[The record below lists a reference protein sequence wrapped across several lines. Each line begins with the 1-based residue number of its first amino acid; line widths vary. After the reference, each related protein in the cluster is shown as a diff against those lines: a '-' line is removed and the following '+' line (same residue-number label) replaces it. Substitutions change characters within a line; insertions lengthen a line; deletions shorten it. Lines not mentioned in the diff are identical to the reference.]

1 MMNCVSCATANVD
14 VKSIRHCQNEFFRI
28 FSRKCF
34 YRAILVLFFSF
45 LLIFIQFIWCSKTER
60 KYYAVIWK
68 HLQQIYRSNC
78 KFGSGKMSRH
88 QCKRISYVWCGF
100 FIFDFENAPIPRR
113 LARKFLLFT
122 VILMM
127 FIFFC
132 ICFFFI
138 KLLSHVIHAYGTWEM
153 RFWNVY

>member
-1 MMNCVSCATANVD
+1 MNCVSCGTANVD

-34 YRAILVLFFSF
+34 YRAILVLFFSSSLPIWF
-45 LLIFIQFIWCSKTER
+45 SFNSFGARKRSVNITLSFENIFSKSIDLT
-60 KYYAVIWK
+60 VN
-68 HLQQIYRSNC
+68 LVQ
-78 KFGSGKMSRH
+78 GKCQDINVNESVM
-88 QCKRISYVWCGF
+88 YDVF
-100 FIFDFENAPIPRR
+100 FIFDFKNAPILRR

-132 ICFFFI
+132 ICFFFT

-153 RFWNVY
+153 KF